1 MPYFHNKKNNILLIH
16 IPKTGGTSLENYFS
30 KKFNI
35 KLDVKSLYMYLPKK
49 QQVKIKINTSLQ
61 HITYSTIFKYKK
73 ELNVCFDN
81 IKIITIV
88 RNPYERLVSDL
99 CHFKKINTD
108 TSQEEVFN
116 IIEEYI
122 SATNLDNHNLPQ
134 HIFITDKDKSLIPN
148 IDILHTETLK
158 EDMINLGYT
167 DFNEHVKTKSNIN
180 TDEINYYDFLN
191 NKSIQLINDFYDYD
205 FRLFNYT
212 KIVI

>member
-1 MPYFHNKKNNILLIH
+1 MPYFQNKNINLLLIH
-16 IPKTGGTSLENYFS
+16 IPKTGGTSLERYFS

-35 KLDVKSLYMYLPKK
+35 KLDNKSLYMYLPKNLK
-49 QQVKIKINTSLQ
+49 EKFKINTSLQ
-61 HITYSTIFKYKK
+61 HISYSTIFEYKNK
-73 ELNVCFDN
+73 LNVCFDN

-99 CHFKKINTD
+99 CHFKKLNID

-116 IIEEYI
+116 IIENYI
-122 SATNLDNHNLPQ
+122 TDTNLDNHNLPQ
-134 HIFITDKDKSLIPN
+134 YTFITNKDKILIPN
-148 IDILHTETLK
+148 IHILHTETLK
-158 EDMINLGYT
+158 EDMINLEYT
-167 DFNEHVKTKSNIN
+167 DFNEHIKTKSNIN